1 MVVYMTVLQELVL
14 IILQSFCQ
22 GRKKNA
28 SLVICVSV
36 LLMTQKPR
44 CPYSMEQ
51 VMLIQ

>member
-1 MVVYMTVLQELVL
+1 MTLLQALMPIV
-14 IILQSFCQ
+14 LQSFCQ

-44 CPYSMEQ
+44 CPYRMEQ